1 MFCDYGLDVG
11 SNGKGLIRSDGGMAV
26 WVRPPKE
33 LKVWGVGGFGYVLN
47 F

>member
-11 SNGKGLIRSDGGMAV
+11 RVMGLIRSDGGMAV

-33 LKVWGVGGFGYVLN
+33 LKVWGWGVLGMC
-47 F
+47 